1 MAFKMKGS
9 PIKLGS
15 IATKSALEQA
25 ESPMKQHSAY
35 TSEEDYAP
43 KEHLF
48 TTGKG
53 KRTRFQQRKG
63 STGSNPGEVQW
74 IRDNYGTNLSKKELR
89 KAQQDYYNV
98 YSSQLEPEPTPEKE
112 QQYTGNTYEKEVRY
126 PKSKR
131 GRGFADSYLP
141 LNEVWDPNVNQGT
154 GGYVRVEEDSDETP
168 TEIPEFKGTVTGPGG
183 YIYNPE
189 D

>member
-1 MAFKMKGS
+1 MKGS
-9 PIKLGS
+9 PIKLGK
-15 IATKSALEQA
+15 IATTSALEQA
-25 ESPMKQHSAY
+25 ESPMKQSHSAY

-43 KEHLF
+43 QEHLF

-53 KRTRFQQRKG
+53 KRTRFKQRKG
-63 STGSNPGEVQW
+63 STGSHMGEVQW
-74 IRDNYGTNLSKKELR
+74 IRDNYGTNLSKRELR

-98 YSSQLEPEPTPEKE
+98 YGPQEVEAEPVEKKYIPEEK
-112 QQYTGNTYEKEVRY
+112 EKEVRY
-126 PKSKR
+126 PKSKTR
-131 GRGFADSYLP
+131 RGFADSYLP
-141 LNEVWDPNVNQGT
+141 VKEVWDPNVNQGT